1 MWWQCFCDS
10 DSDLRGT
17 DKRGMQEKET
27 GDDGFILLIK
37 ERRWQPLKV
46 TLVVRERYK
55 IDVLFNNRKIYIY
68 INVYIYTYIYI
79 LLIYIDFIMKLNC
92 PFLFFLPLPATTQ
105 RSTWHPLNHTERPVG
120 GIEPG
125 SNHYTSVLPPSIVHE
140 GGISHFTCFFPHP
153 ALALPLYIFI
163 YI

>member
-1 MWWQCFCDS
+1 
-10 DSDLRGT
+10 
-17 DKRGMQEKET
+17 MQEKET

-79 LLIYIDFIMKLNC
+79 VN
-92 PFLFFLPLPATTQ
+92 
-105 RSTWHPLNHTERPVG
+105 
-120 GIEPG
+120 
-125 SNHYTSVLPPSIVHE
+125 
-140 GGISHFTCFFPHP
+140 
-153 ALALPLYIFI
+153 LY
-163 YI
+163 